1 MRVKISLILVL
12 ILLFSSCSSNQTSIE
27 EETTDAE
34 NISTDNKLSADEE
47 CLTDEKIKS
56 ITKEIEQ
63 LTLELANKESTITSS
78 GDGNT
83 YTQED
88 IDILYEELDAL
99 EEAVEQEYDQ
109 VYVDEL
115 KSEITFLKEQTGENY
130 DNVDFE
136 NFGQDQIYA
145 EILDG
150 IIAPLEQKSNLS
162 IEEQNELDQ
171 ARLKIRLLEMTLDL
185 YRSGSNNDESQQEA
199 IEELKSEIA
208 IAESSIVGELE
219 SENQELQNEIND
231 KYAYLSSVIP
241 CDTVSSYEE
250 AKEIGQNLSFEGC
263 LSLSNF
269 VEETKILNE
278 LNDWAMNIENSIII
292 RSEEISEEEKV
303 GYVESEINGDFID
316 SIEWGDGSIN
326 TIQKLREKIK
336 KNIRF
341 DRLNPSEQT
350 LEKIQLYLS
359 QVRSKANSQRA
370 ALLPLCELYEVTN
383 NINLEDKK
391 SSFIATATVRG
402 NDPKEA
408 EDYLNNLFH
417 RPLNTSQEVSEIIK
431 SAGKDFYLTAFKS
444 IESGYKDWSDA
455 VKAIG
460 VASNKKGKDLF
471 MPLRVAITGQTK
483 GPELDKVVNIIG
495 VEQVLIRFKEAS
507 EL

>member
-1 MRVKISLILVL
+1 MRGKISLILVL

-208 IAESSIVGELE
+208 IAESSIVGEWD
-219 SENQELQNEIND
+219 SDTQELPD
-231 KYAYLSSVIP
+231 
-241 CDTVSSYEE
+241 
-250 AKEIGQNLSFEGC
+250 
-263 LSLSNF
+263 
-269 VEETKILNE
+269 E
-278 LNDWAMNIENSIII
+278 L
-292 RSEEISEEEKV
+292 
-303 GYVESEINGDFID
+303 
-316 SIEWGDGSIN
+316 
-326 TIQKLREKIK
+326 
-336 KNIRF
+336 
-341 DRLNPSEQT
+341 
-350 LEKIQLYLS
+350 
-359 QVRSKANSQRA
+359 
-370 ALLPLCELYEVTN
+370 
-383 NINLEDKK
+383 
-391 SSFIATATVRG
+391 
-402 NDPKEA
+402 
-408 EDYLNNLFH
+408 
-417 RPLNTSQEVSEIIK
+417 
-431 SAGKDFYLTAFKS
+431 
-444 IESGYKDWSDA
+444 
-455 VKAIG
+455 
-460 VASNKKGKDLF
+460 
-471 MPLRVAITGQTK
+471 
-483 GPELDKVVNIIG
+483 LDKD
-495 VEQVLIRFKEAS
+495 A
-507 EL
+507 